1 MELNIFWSP
10 FAHDELEG
18 IYKYYR
24 RKAGVIFSKRIVKEI
39 YNEALILKKQPELG
53 QIEELLKNRKEEFRY
68 LVHKN
73 YKLIYWVN
81 IEKNQV
87 EIIDI
92 FDTRQNPPKL
102 KRTK

>member
-1 MELNIFWSP
+1 MELNIFWTQ
-10 FAHDELEG
+10 FAQDELEE

-24 RKAGVIFSKRIVKEI
+24 RKAGVVVSKRIVKEI
-39 YNEALILKKQPELG
+39 HNEAHILKKQPELG

-87 EIIDI
+87 EIIDV
-92 FDTRQNPPKL
+92 FDTRQNPPKI